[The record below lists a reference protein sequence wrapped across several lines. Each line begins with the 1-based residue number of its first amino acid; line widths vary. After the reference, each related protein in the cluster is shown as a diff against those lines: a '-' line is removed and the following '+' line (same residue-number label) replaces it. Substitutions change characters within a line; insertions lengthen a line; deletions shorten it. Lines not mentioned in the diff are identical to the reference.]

1 MKMAIGAVLYLIGL
15 VGAILVGL
23 LEGFSVMPEYTWI
36 AWVLVLAGLGIGFF
50 NVTSNEAQAVI
61 VAAIGL
67 GAAAGVLAI
76 IPTVGGV
83 LESILSRI
91 AFISLPV
98 AIPPAIRV
106 LVEKLR

>member
-1 MKMAIGAVLYLIGL
+1 MKLGAILYLIGL
-15 VGAILVGL
+15 VGAVFVGL
-23 LEGFSVMPEYTWI
+23 LEGFNAMPEYAWI

-50 NVTSNEAQAVI
+50 NVTAKEAQAVI
-61 VAAIGL
+61 VAALGL

-76 IPTVGGV
+76 IPTIGGV
-83 LESILSRI
+83 LESILSRV

-98 AIPPAIRV
+98 AIPPAIKL